1 MDQSQFNSK
10 VDAMAQRLVA
20 KAEQEYSK
28 QYDDHMTNRA
38 PAITAQALIN
48 DDDLYV
54 YDLHHNQIVRNVGA
68 RNRISTSTYPVRP
81 GQALV
86 SGIQLKG
93 LLLKVQS

>member
-1 MDQSQFNSK
+1 
-10 VDAMAQRLVA
+10 MAQRLVA

-28 QYDDHMTNRA
+28 QY
-38 PAITAQALIN
+38 AQASIN

-54 YDLHHNQIVRNVGA
+54 YDLRHNQIVHNLGVRNH
-68 RNRISTSTYPVRP
+68 IPMFTYPVRP

>member
-1 MDQSQFNSK
+1 MKQSSFK
-10 VDAMAQRLVA
+10 KEIDVMAQRLVA

-28 QYDDHMTNRA
+28 QYDNYMVNRA
-38 PAITAQALIN
+38 PAVTAQASIN

-54 YDLHHNQIVRNVGA
+54 YDLRHNQIVHNIGVRN
-68 RNRISTSTYPVRP
+68 IPMFTYPVRP

-93 LLLKVQS
+93 LLRNQND

>member
-1 MDQSQFNSK
+1 MNQSSFNK
-10 VDAMAQRLVA
+10 EIDVMAQRLVA

-28 QYDDHMTNRA
+28 QYDNYMVNRA
-38 PAITAQALIN
+38 PAVTAQASIN

-54 YDLHHNQIVRNVGA
+54 YDLHHNQIVHNIGVRNH
-68 RNRISTSTYPVRP
+68 IPMFTYPVRP

>member
-1 MDQSQFNSK
+1 MNQSQFDNEVST
-10 VDAMAQRLVA
+10 MAQRLVA

-28 QYDDHMTNRA
+28 QYDNYMVNRA
-38 PAITAQALIN
+38 PAVTAQASIN

-54 YDLHHNQIVRNVGA
+54 YDLHHNQIVHNVGV
-68 RNRISTSTYPVRP
+68 RNHIPMFTYPVRP

-93 LLLKVQS
+93 LLLKVQP